1 MFGGRAKL
9 PIVDIAQSLSHINRF
24 TGHMGQYSVAQH
36 SCLVCDLLGGSYT
49 GLMHDSWESV
59 IGDVATPVKN
69 ALNLLGNGVW
79 REFEFGM
86 AKRFAHN
93 WGFCFPLPDVVHE
106 ADRTALRIEV
116 ASLASNEMKTAMR
129 KAGVEPL
136 YDPQWL
142 IQEVWDPD
150 RSFREFMDRFDTYG
164 PTGRRI

>member
-1 MFGGRAKL
+1 
-9 PIVDIAQSLSHINRF
+9 
-24 TGHMGQYSVAQH
+24 
-36 SCLVCDLLGGSYT
+36 
-49 GLMHDSWESV
+49 MHDSWESA

-79 REFEFGM
+79 RDFEFGM

-106 ADRTALRIEV
+106 ADRMALRIEV

-136 YDPQWL
+136 YDPDWI
-142 IQEVWDPD
+142 IQEIWTPEK
-150 RSFREFMDRFDTYG
+150 SFNEFMERFDRFG
-164 PTGRRI
+164 PTGRVV

>member
-1 MFGGRAKL
+1 
-9 PIVDIAQSLSHINRF
+9 
-24 TGHMGQYSVAQH
+24 MGQYSVAQH

-69 ALNLLGNGVW
+69 ALNLIGNGVW
-79 REFEFGM
+79 RDFEFSM

-116 ASLASNEMKTAMR
+116 AYLASNEMKTSMR

-136 YDPQWL
+136 YNAEFA
-142 IQEVWDPD
+142 IQEVWTPD
-150 RSFREFMDRFDTYG
+150 RSFSEFMSRFQTYG
-164 PTGRRI
+164 PTGREI